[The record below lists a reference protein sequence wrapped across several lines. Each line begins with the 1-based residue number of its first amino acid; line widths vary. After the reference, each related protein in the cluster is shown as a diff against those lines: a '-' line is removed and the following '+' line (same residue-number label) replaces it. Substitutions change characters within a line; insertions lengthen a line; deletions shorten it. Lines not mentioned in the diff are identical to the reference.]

1 MSGKLFL
8 DQQMYIE
15 EVLKRFNMENSK
27 PVATPIDPGMKLDR
41 SMCPKTQEEVEEMKK
56 VPFKEA
62 VGSLLYAAQATRP
75 DIAFAVNLVS
85 QFSMNPGRQHWE
97 AVKRIMR
104 YLRGTSDAKLTYT
117 KEGDP
122 QLTGYTDADWGG
134 DPDTRKST
142 TGYVFKKMGGAISW
156 SVKRQQC
163 VALSSCEAEFIALS
177 RTTQEAL
184 WWQQLTQQI
193 NHEQS
198 IPIFCDNQSAIC
210 MTRNDGCN
218 PRTKHVSIRYQFVK
232 DVVEKGD
239 IKLHYIPTHQ
249 HPADGFTK
257 ALAKQKHTQFRM
269 LTGIV
274 G

>member
-1 MSGKLFL
+1 
-8 DQQMYIE
+8 
-15 EVLKRFNMENSK
+15 
-27 PVATPIDPGMKLDR
+27 
-41 SMCPKTQEEVEEMKK
+41 MKK
-56 VPFKEA
+56 VPFKEV

-85 QFSMNPGRQHWE
+85 QFSANPGRQHWE

-104 YLRGTSDAKLTYT
+104 YLRGTCDEKLMYL
-117 KEGDP
+117 KSGDS

-134 DPDTRKST
+134 DTDTRKST

-156 SVKRQQC
+156 NVKRQSC

-177 RTTQEAL
+177 RTTQEAF
-184 WWQQLTQQI
+184 WWQQLLRQI
-193 NHEQS
+193 DGEQT
-198 IPIFCDNQSAIC
+198 IAIFCDNQSAIC

-239 IKLHYIPTHQ
+239 IKLHYIPTHE

-257 ALAKQKHTQFRM
+257 ALAKQKHIQFM
-269 LTGIV
+269 ELTGIV